1 MTTSSAATSTILR
14 IGFLLRRANASRKGN
29 RGRWLPSA
37 FRARG
42 RKAIGNWRPR
52 IALLSAEKGGVAF
65 AEGGVEEGEAGGA
78 QAGVAAALVA
88 AARGG
93 RRRRA
98 GGRDGRRRDAEAR
111 REPAQHLRLVGG
123 IVVHADVDG
132 IERRACE
139 RAPDEVLERAGGVV
153 AVDPIGVARRA

>member
-98 GGRDGRRRDAEAR
+98 GGR
-111 REPAQHLRLVGG
+111 
-123 IVVHADVDG
+123 
-132 IERRACE
+132 
-139 RAPDEVLERAGGVV
+139 APDEVLERAGGVV
-153 AVDPIGVARRA
+153 AVDPIGVARRAGA